1 VTEHDRPDTSVR
13 AAFSREDWNRRY
25 AAKELLWS
33 AEPNRRF
40 AADVEPLPAGR
51 ALDLGCGEGR
61 NAVWLAERGWEVT
74 GVDFSEVALGK
85 AERLAARRGV
95 EVDWVLA
102 DLRDHVPPSE
112 AFDLV
117 AILYLQLPA
126 AERRLVLGRAAA
138 ATAPGGG
145 VYVLGHD
152 TRNLTEGH
160 GGPKDAAVL
169 FTPEQAAADLAGL
182 AGLVV
187 EQAESVE
194 RRVVLDEGSAVAI
207 DALVRASK
215 PAPA

>member
-13 AAFSREDWNRRY
+13 ATFSREDWNRRY
-25 AAKELLWS
+25 AEKELLWS

-40 AADVEPLPAGR
+40 AADVQPLPAGR

-61 NAVWLAERGWEVT
+61 NAVWLAARGWQVT
-74 GVDFSEVALGK
+74 AVDFSEVALAK
-85 AERLAARRGV
+85 AERLASRRGA
-95 EVDWVLA
+95 EVDWQLA
-102 DLRDHVPPSE
+102 DLRDHVPPAE
-112 AFDLV
+112 AFDLI
-117 AILYLQLPA
+117 AILYLQLPE

-138 ATAPGGG
+138 ATAPGGV

-169 FTPEQAAADLAGL
+169 FTPEEVAADL

-187 EQAESVE
+187 EQAERVE
-194 RRVVLDEGSAVAI
+194 RRVAVDDGSAVAI

-215 PAPA
+215 PMQP